1 MLQDFNICIQT
12 QFVFGKNAQN
22 QIGSE
27 LKKRGVKRVLIHHDN
42 GEFLYATGLLES
54 ISRNLEK
61 EGISWVELG
70 GVLPN
75 PRLSLVY
82 EGIEIAKKEDVDF
95 VIAIGGG
102 SVIDSAKAIGLGAV
116 IKGDVWDFLQE
127 LQFRNPLFLL
137 A

>member
-27 LKKRGVKRVLIHHDN
+27 LKKRGVKRVLIHHEN

-75 PRLSLVY
+75 PRLSLCMKVLRLQR
-82 EGIEIAKKEDVDF
+82 KKM
-95 VIAIGGG
+95 
-102 SVIDSAKAIGLGAV
+102 
-116 IKGDVWDFLQE
+116 
-127 LQFRNPLFLL
+127 
-137 A
+137 

>member
-61 EGISWVELG
+61 RGDILG
-70 GVLPN
+70 RTRRCV
-75 PRLSLVY
+75 
-82 EGIEIAKKEDVDF
+82 AKSKTIPCV
-95 VIAIGGG
+95 
-102 SVIDSAKAIGLGAV
+102 
-116 IKGDVWDFLQE
+116 
-127 LQFRNPLFLL
+127 
-137 A
+137 